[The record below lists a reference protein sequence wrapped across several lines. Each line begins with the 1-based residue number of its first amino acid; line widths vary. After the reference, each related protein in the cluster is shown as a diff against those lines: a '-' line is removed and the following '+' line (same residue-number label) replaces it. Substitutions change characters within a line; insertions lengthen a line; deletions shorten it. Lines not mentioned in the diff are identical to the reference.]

1 MKRVLVLSIVCA
13 FVIAGTAYAGS
24 DEADQKLVE
33 GQARVIIPV
42 TGMTCGGC
50 CVPVEKTVK
59 TLDGVVSAKADYE
72 KGLATVVYVEDE
84 ITVKQI
90 VEAINTTKFKA
101 TMPENED
108 S

>member
-1 MKRVLVLSIVCA
+1 MKRAFVLGVVCV
-13 FVIAGTAYAGS
+13 FVIAGLAYAGS
-24 DEADQKLVE
+24 DEGTQELAE
-33 GQARVIIPV
+33 GQARVVIPV

-72 KGLATVVYVEDE
+72 KGLATVVYVEEE

-90 VEAINTTKFKA
+90 VDAINTTKFKA
-101 TMPENED
+101 SMPENKD